1 MTQSAHQLRR
11 IFDLLTSLPIAP
23 QDAITSTEL
32 LAVPSIAEMYCEDRD
47 RKSSMRMLQRDLDA
61 LKVNWPK
68 AIEVVRVKGMVRQA
82 RYRRRNQ
89 FFSDFMT
96 GEMSLGLVLAQ
107 DFLSQT
113 LPDRWYE
120 QLSPLFELAETKLE
134 KDSAMS
140 NWSQRVKVLPE
151 GLISVWDGDN
161 EDAIQTVLKALAT
174 GEVCEVIYRRESDNK
189 ERTHRILPQGLIVRG
204 GKRLLMATN
213 LKHGYFNTFA
223 LHRIRDATLD
233 ELDVLDVED
242 DTSLDELIEAVEYE
256 AAERGEGSVQI
267 RLLCDA
273 SLRDHFEQTNLRY
286 GSILTECFA
295 CEQTKKNLFVATFD
309 QIVSASLEQWV
320 WQNSANIRVIEPQSL
335 KQRIQDRM
343 LQTQVFHTL
352 AIEQLYVFKHLNA
365 QLEAQN
371 EGEDDYDAL

>member
-23 QDAITSTEL
+23 QDAITSTES

-204 GKRLLMATN
+204 GKRLLMA
-213 LKHGYFNTFA
+213 
-223 LHRIRDATLD
+223 
-233 ELDVLDVED
+233 
-242 DTSLDELIEAVEYE
+242 
-256 AAERGEGSVQI
+256 AERGEGSVQI

-273 SLRDHFEQTNLRY
+273 GLRDHFEQTNLHYR
-286 GSILTECFA
+286 SILTECFA
-295 CEQTKKNLFVATFD
+295 CEQTKKRLFVA
-309 QIVSASLEQWV
+309 LCY
-320 WQNSANIRVIEPQSL
+320 QS
-335 KQRIQDRM
+335 
-343 LQTQVFHTL
+343 
-352 AIEQLYVFKHLNA
+352 EQLWLADHLIHHR
-365 QLEAQN
+365 LT
-371 EGEDDYDAL
+371 DHLHHDCYRLWLPR